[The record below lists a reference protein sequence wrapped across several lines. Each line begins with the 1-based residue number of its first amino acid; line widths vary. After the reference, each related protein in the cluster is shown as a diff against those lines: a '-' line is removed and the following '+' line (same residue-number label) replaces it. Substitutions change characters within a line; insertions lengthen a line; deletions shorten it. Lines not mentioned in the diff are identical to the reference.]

1 MKMVAGLA
9 LLIVWSLSLSAQK
22 MSIVQMKTELEKSP
36 NSPLY
41 AKDVLKK
48 KFRMDTI
55 TISRIGLYSS
65 LADSLA
71 YAGKLKKVFGP
82 YGPKSN
88 RFLVQV
94 LAKAPNTYYRI
105 SQIFIDTSIFKYKV
119 ADSLGY
125 KITEKLKKGSDSFEQ
140 LAQTYSM
147 GGESL
152 TKGDLGWLAKGVLM
166 PQIEREITKRK
177 KGEVFKIWT
186 KNGLHIIKK
195 TEEPKQDT
203 GFAILMRIFL

>member
-48 KFRMDTI
+48 KFRIDTI

-125 KITEKLKKGSDSFEQ
+125 KITDKINKGSDSFED

-152 TKGDLGWLAKGVLM
+152 SKGDLGWVAKGVLM

-203 GFAILMRIFL
+203 GFAILMRVFL

>member
-1 MKMVAGLA
+1 MKIYAGLV
-9 LLIVWSLSLSAQK
+9 LLIVWGLPLSAQK
-22 MSIVQMKTELEKSP
+22 MTIAQMKTELEKSP
-36 NSPLY
+36 NSPLF

-48 KFRMDTI
+48 RFKIDTI
-55 TISRIGLYSS
+55 TISRIGLYNS

-82 YGPKSN
+82 YGTKSN

-125 KITEKLKKGSDSFEQ
+125 KITDKINKGSDSFEH

-147 GGESL
+147 GGESR
-152 TKGDLGWLAKGVLM
+152 TRGDLGWVARGVLM
-166 PQIEREITKRK
+166 PQIEKEITKRK

-203 GFAILMRIFL
+203 GFAILMRVFL